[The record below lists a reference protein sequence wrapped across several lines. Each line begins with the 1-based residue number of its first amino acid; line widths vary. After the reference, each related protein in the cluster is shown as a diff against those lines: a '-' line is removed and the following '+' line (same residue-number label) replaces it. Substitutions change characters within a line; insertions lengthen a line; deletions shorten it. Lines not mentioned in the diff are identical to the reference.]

1 MRKIISISLF
11 SATLPALAAAQHAQE
26 IITLQSEGQDFVGTL
41 MLPSGDPAPVVL
53 LLHGFTG
60 SRDELTIPS
69 TEQGVF
75 VHTANS
81 LATNGYASLRIDFRG
96 SGEST
101 SDFTYEATTFE
112 GQVAD
117 AMAAVAHLKASN
129 KVNGDDIHVIGWSQG
144 GLVASAVAGRSG
156 NLDAV
161 ALWQAVG
168 DADAS
173 YGGLLS
179 TETLDAGKATAP
191 DQTITAKLPW
201 GAEVML
207 NGAFFDGIEAFDPMA
222 EITAYSGPLFV
233 SQGMADTT
241 VLPEIA
247 AAFIA
252 AHEGPE
258 QLWSAEMDHVFN
270 VFAETE
276 TLDSLIGATLAFFKE
291 NED

>member
-1 MRKIISISLF
+1 MHKFILIPLF
-11 SATLPALAAAQHAQE
+11 AATLPTLAAAQHAQE
-26 IITLQSEGQDFVGTL
+26 VITLQSEGQDFVGTL
-41 MLPSGDPAPVVL
+41 MLPNGDPAPVVL

-117 AMAAVAHLKASN
+117 AMAAVAHLKASD

-179 TETLDAGKATAP
+179 AETLDAGKAAAP

-207 NGAFFDGIEAFDPMA
+207 NGAFFDGIETFDPMA
-222 EITAYSGPLFV
+222 EIAAYSGPLFV

-241 VLPEIA
+241 VVPAIP

-276 TLDSLIGATLAFFKE
+276 TLDSLIGATVAFFKA